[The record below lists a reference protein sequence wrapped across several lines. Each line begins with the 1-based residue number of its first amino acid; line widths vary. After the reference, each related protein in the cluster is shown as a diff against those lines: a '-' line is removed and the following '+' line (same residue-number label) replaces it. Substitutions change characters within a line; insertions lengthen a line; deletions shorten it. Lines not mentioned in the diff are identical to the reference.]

1 MTNKKSSLIVGA
13 GIAGLLAA
21 THLKENGFEVTV
33 VDKGR
38 GVGGRMASRRLNP
51 GRADHGA
58 QFFTVRSP
66 IFQDYVNK
74 WLDQKIVVEWTRG
87 FGSGDGHPR
96 YRGAPAMTA
105 VAKHLAQSLTVHK
118 ATRLT
123 KISWADNHW
132 VAQTAEGQS
141 FSAAALLLTAPIPQS
156 LTLLS
161 AGGVYLPEQ
170 AMRALKRIKYDP
182 CFAVMARLTQPS
194 TIPAPGAV
202 QVRSEPIAWI
212 ADNQQK
218 GISDKPTVT
227 IHAGPHFTRQ
237 HLDEDRSKVGR
248 LLLEEAAAQNWLD
261 LSAVDTVQV
270 HRWLY
275 AQPAVLH
282 PERTLFVNSP
292 GPLAFAG
299 DAFLESRVEGAALSG
314 LAAAE
319 KLLQVND
326 SF

>member
-1 MTNKKSSLIVGA
+1 MTNKNSCLIIGA

-38 GVGGRMASRRLNP
+38 GVGGRMSSRRLNP

-74 WLDQKIVVEWTRG
+74 WLDQEIVIEWTRG

-105 VAKHLAQSLTVHK
+105 IAKHLAQNLTVYK
-118 ATRLT
+118 NTRLA
-123 KISWADNHW
+123 KITWLDDHW
-132 VAQTAEGQS
+132 VAQAAEGPTL
-141 FSAAALLLTAPIPQS
+141 SAAALLLTAPIPQS
-156 LTLLS
+156 LTLLD
-161 AGGVYLPEQ
+161 AGGVDLPNQ
-170 AMRALKRIKYDP
+170 ALVALKRIEYDP

-194 TIPAPGAV
+194 TIPTPGAV
-202 QVRSEPIAWI
+202 QVKSEPIAWI

-218 GISDKPTVT
+218 GISDQPTVT

-237 HLDEDRSKVGR
+237 HLNEDRSKVGQ
-248 LLLEEAAAQNWLD
+248 LLLEAAAAQNWLD

-270 HRWLY
+270 HRWMY
-275 AQPAVLH
+275 AQPAILH

-319 KLLQVND
+319 KLFQANS